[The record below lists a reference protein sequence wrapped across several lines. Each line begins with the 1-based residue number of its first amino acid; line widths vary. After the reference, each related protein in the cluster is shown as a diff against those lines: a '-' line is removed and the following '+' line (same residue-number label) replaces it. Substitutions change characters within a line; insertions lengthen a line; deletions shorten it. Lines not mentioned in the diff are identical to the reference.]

1 MSDNN
6 DEKEKETR
14 EIVEES
20 TEVVQGDLAAED
32 QMNGE
37 LWVEYLSGAKK
48 IDESVS
54 VERGDETLV
63 PFVGSENVQADPKTV
78 EEPIAVEQGDL
89 GLEDQMNDE
98 EPVES
103 LGGAEKTDEAV
114 RDELEDETSVP
125 SESPKTVQVDH
136 VTELENQCEEQK
148 SRVIQSARA
157 VAIRRQRLE
166 TNREKRD
173 RVRENLAHLTTGRDS
188 LGSWLQERSQ
198 SLALKLLAHIDQ
210 QEKNLESE
218 ERVIRGWAE
227 APIPVTVDTAANL
240 RKKYIIGL
248 WSSLLAAILLPLL
261 LFGLNILLKQV
272 DLQVLW
278 FEDVWWRYTILGV
291 CLLLIFTL
299 MTLAAYHRGYTRM
312 KLEMDDRLSQGRYL
326 LGAIDHIRTER
337 ARIEGLAPQVRDRLQ
352 FFGAVLQEPWRVP
365 SYGGA
370 TEDSGKLS
378 QGLPA
383 LLQIATTARTND
395 PTMIKLRAQFTA
407 EQFRIGMRRQA
418 IDELIRAAAER
429 RGIPSE
435 QADLNVIDR
444 DSAAHGLRAALFDMV
459 RDPDV
464 LEQVGKRRVTEI
476 ASYIQDGMSPSGER
490 PSIALTNIDTL
501 QGLSLNN
508 DLLADWSMAQT
519 SWDEYLTEILED
531 GAALSR
537 LAFSPTGTAQSRHL
551 KFQSIAIAPERLR
564 EKTGQL
570 IEFVEVDSRIVTG
583 AEIVARLDITPAME
597 VSDVALFEE
606 TISDGWSQYAT
617 DPNLSSTVV
626 DDDDSYTL

>member
-508 DLLADWSMAQT
+508 DLLADWSVAQT

-606 TISDGWSQYAT
+606 TISDGWSQYPT

>member
-20 TEVVQGDLAAED
+20 TEVVQGDLAPED

-240 RKKYIIGL
+240 RKKYITGL
-248 WSSLLAAILLPLL
+248 WSSLLAAILIPLL

-508 DLLADWSMAQT
+508 DLLADWSVAQT

-606 TISDGWSQYAT
+606 TISDGWSQYPT

>member
-1 MSDNN
+1 MSDNK
-6 DEKEKETR
+6 DEIEEQNQ

-20 TEVVQGDLAAED
+20 TAVVQGNLALED
-32 QMNGE
+32 QVNE
-37 LWVEYLSGAKK
+37 DVWVEYLGGAEK
-48 IDESVS
+48 IDEAIS

-63 PFVGSENVQADPKTV
+63 PFVGSETVQTEQEIF
-78 EEPIAVEQGDL
+78 EEAVAVSEVDL
-89 GLEDQMNDE
+89 AIEDQMNDE

-103 LGGAEKTDEAV
+103 LGGAEKTDEV
-114 RDELEDETSVP
+114 VSDELEDETPVP

-240 RKKYIIGL
+240 RKKYITGL
-248 WSSLLAAILLPLL
+248 WSSLLAAIIIPLL

-278 FEDVWWRYTILGV
+278 FEDVWWRYAILGFG
-291 CLLLIFTL
+291 LLTIIILN
-299 MTLAAYHRGYTRM
+299 TLAAYHRGYTRM
-312 KLEMDDRLSQGRYL
+312 KLEMDERLSQGRYL

-337 ARIEGLAPQVRDRLQ
+337 ARIEGLAPQVRNRLQ

-365 SYGGA
+365 GHSGA

-395 PTMIKLRAQFTA
+395 PTVTKLRAQFTA

-444 DSAAHGLRAALFDMV
+444 DSSAHGLRAALFDMV

-508 DLLADWSMAQT
+508 DLLADWSVAHT

-537 LAFSPTGTAQSRHL
+537 LAFSPKGTAQSRHL

-606 TISDGWSQYAT
+606 TISDGWSQHPT
-617 DPNLSSTVV
+617 DPDLSSTVV

>member
-1 MSDNN
+1 MSDNKDEIEEQNQEIFEESVAVSEADPAIEDQTN
-6 DEKEKETR
+6 DE
-14 EIVEES
+14 V
-20 TEVVQGDLAAED
+20 
-32 QMNGE
+32 
-37 LWVEYLSGAKK
+37 WVEYLSGAEK
-48 IDESVS
+48 IDESVAVS
-54 VERGDETLV
+54 ET
-63 PFVGSENVQADPKTV
+63 
-78 EEPIAVEQGDL
+78 DL
-89 GLEDQMNDE
+89 AIEDQMNDE

-103 LGGAEKTDEAV
+103 LGGAEKTDEAAS
-114 RDELEDETSVP
+114 DEVEDETPVA

-188 LGSWLQERSQ
+188 LSSWLQERSQ

-240 RKKYIIGL
+240 RKKYITGL
-248 WSSLLAAILLPLL
+248 WSSLLAAIIIPLL

-312 KLEMDDRLSQGRYL
+312 KLEMDERLSQGRYL

-365 SYGGA
+365 DHSGG

-395 PTMIKLRAQFTA
+395 PIVIKLRAQFTA

-444 DSAAHGLRAALFDMV
+444 DSSAHGLRAALFDMV

-490 PSIALTNIDTL
+490 PGIALTNIDTL

-508 DLLADWSMAQT
+508 DLLADWSVAHT
-519 SWDEYLTEILED
+519 SWDDYLTEILED

-551 KFQSIAIAPERLR
+551 KFQSIAVAPERLR

-606 TISDGWSQYAT
+606 SISDGWDQHSALL
-617 DPNLSSTVV
+617 NSSSTIV